1 MQPDAK
7 RFPLGMKELADYVHS
22 KGLKIG
28 LYTCVGTLTCKFGR
42 PGSYGHFE
50 QDAQTLAAW
59 GIDFVKADNCHHAPG
74 TDTREL
80 YTNFSRALNATG
92 RPMCVARACRLPHTA
107 GLSSDLRCVIRR
119 RLFSLCEWGNDDVVD
134 WGGDVGQMFRVQMDH
149 LRTSPIRPPPPPA
162 PQPPPPSSSHCATAA
177 SHLLIHTF

>member
-1 MQPDAK
+1 MVAQGLDKLGYQYVNMDDCWSATSRDSNGQLQVHRPPLTVPTPLFSRHRQPDPK

-42 PGSYGHFE
+42 PGSYGHFDD
-50 QDAQTLAAW
+50 DARTLAAW

-92 RPMCVARACRLPHTA
+92 RPMY
-107 GLSSDLRCVIRR
+107 D
-119 RLFSLCEWGNDDVVD
+119 
-134 WGGDVGQMFRVQMDH
+134 
-149 LRTSPIRPPPPPA
+149 
-162 PQPPPPSSSHCATAA
+162 
-177 SHLLIHTF
+177 